1 MNENLTSRIT
11 GKLGGLSD
19 EMGRQLLDYIEFLE
33 SKYNRSSRTPSTVQR
48 LAENIEDR
56 IGGVRIA
63 DVAAKG
69 TAQVVEAAGKLME
82 GLAAAS
88 KVVAEEL
95 ATAPPTKGNG
105 QQAEAP
111 ATDEAPSSAD
121 DASAGEEQQEPP
133 EEPPAPA

>member
-56 IGGVRIA
+56 IGG
-63 DVAAKG
+63 
-69 TAQVVEAAGKLME
+69 GKLME

-111 ATDEAPSSAD
+111 ATDETPSSATDEAPSSAD

>member
-1 MNENLTSRIT
+1 MNDNLKDRIA

-48 LAENIEDR
+48 LAENLEDR

-69 TAQVVEAAGKLME
+69 TAQVMEAAGKLME

-88 KVVAEEL
+88 RVVAEEL
-95 ATAPPTKGNG
+95 STAPPAKGNG
-105 QQAEAP
+105 QQAETP
-111 ATDEAPSSAD
+111 STGEAS
-121 DASAGEEQQEPP
+121 ASAGDAAAEETPQKPP
-133 EEPPAPA
+133 EDPPAPA